1 MCVITRYNA
10 IRKANKKGDDSLKGR
25 YLACA
30 SEPVTVDGVPNEIKI
45 LPLGMVH
52 SQKGDFQ
59 VDDESVEMIR
69 SHFKERK
76 LDLVIDYE
84 HQTLQDIQ
92 APAGGWIKDIYK
104 GEDVLIAK
112 VEWTQKAA
120 EYLKNKEYRYLSP
133 VVLVRKKDRKA
144 MKLHSVA
151 LTNTPAID
159 GMFPIVNSEDIDD
172 FKEEEDF
179 MELKELITLLGLTE
193 TATIED
199 VRKALTE
206 ALKKTST
213 DGNEVVANSTVLSLL
228 SLNEDARTEDVVA
241 SIMALKA
248 GNTDVAAE
256 LLELK
261 NQLAEKEADELVNMA
276 LKEGK
281 ISAAQTEWAKQ
292 YALSDKKGFKSFLEK
307 APVVVNMEKMDLK
320 DAPEKKDSQ
329 EVDME
334 ILKNMGISEED
345 YKNYYKQEEK

>member
-1 MCVITRYNA
+1 M
-10 IRKANKKGDDSLKGR
+10 
-25 YLACA
+25 
-30 SEPVTVDGVPNEIKI
+30 
-45 LPLGMVH
+45 
-52 SQKGDFQ
+52 
-59 VDDESVEMIR
+59 
-69 SHFKERK
+69 
-76 LDLVIDYE
+76 
-84 HQTLQDIQ
+84 
-92 APAGGWIKDIYK
+92 
-104 GEDVLIAK
+104 
-112 VEWTQKAA
+112 
-120 EYLKNKEYRYLSP
+120 
-133 VVLVRKKDRKA
+133 
-144 MKLHSVA
+144 
-151 LTNTPAID
+151 
-159 GMFPIVNSEDIDD
+159 
-172 FKEEEDF
+172 
-179 MELKELITLLGLTE
+179 LGLPE

-206 ALKKTST
+206 ALKKPST

-276 LKEGK
+276 LKDGK

-292 YALSDKKGFKSFLEK
+292 YALSDKKGFKSFMEK

-320 DAPEKKDSQ
+320 DAPDKKDS
-329 EVDME
+329 EDFDME